1 MTQWIDTGALDDI
14 DDEDVARFD
23 HDGRTYAIYRIDGE
37 VYASDG
43 LCTHEQVHLAD
54 RLVEIGVLDA
64 GHGPALAGSGLWGG
78 G

>member
-1 MTQWIDTGALDDI
+1 MTQWIDTGALADI

-23 HDGRTYAIYRIDGE
+23 HAGHTYAIYRIDGE

-54 RLVEIGVLDA
+54 GA
-64 GHGPALAGSGLWGG
+64 S
-78 G
+78 